1 MTAAESFVN
10 GAGWDRRTKHW
21 TRAAIRSWK
30 MDALTRRGLV
40 NAVVMPTRSEL
51 FAMRILPSVASATL
65 LLMSLTCH
73 PVHADV
79 GQCWVMFVYHLTPK
93 LKLDASQQEEIGKR
107 LMDAHAA
114 SSESDGHILF
124 VCYVD
129 TGETGVLY
137 RISETYAEVGH
148 RVNGYRLVAPSFD
161 GLRLAVREVELAS
174 KENNITALGSG
185 PRKKVLPSPVYKK
198 RVVE

>member
-1 MTAAESFVN
+1 M
-10 GAGWDRRTKHW
+10 K
-21 TRAAIRSWK
+21 
-30 MDALTRRGLV
+30 L
-40 NAVVMPTRSEL
+40 
-51 FAMRILPSVASATL
+51 LPSLASAAML
-65 LLMSLTCH
+65 LTSLTCH

-79 GQCWVMFVYHLTPK
+79 GQCWVMFVYHLSPK
-93 LKLDASQQEEIGKR
+93 LKLDASQQEELGKR

-148 RVNGYRLVAPSFD
+148 RVNGYRITATNVD

-174 KENNITALGSG
+174 KENRIMALGSG
-185 PRKKVLPSPVYKK
+185 PRKKVMPSPLYKK
-198 RVVE
+198 RAVQ

>member
-1 MTAAESFVN
+1 MQ
-10 GAGWDRRTKHW
+10 
-21 TRAAIRSWK
+21 
-30 MDALTRRGLV
+30 
-40 NAVVMPTRSEL
+40 
-51 FAMRILPSVASATL
+51 ILPSVASATL

-79 GQCWVMFVYHLTPK
+79 GQCWVMFVYNLAPK
-93 LKLDASQQEEIGKR
+93 LQLDASQQEELGKR

-124 VCYVD
+124 ICNVD
-129 TGETGVLY
+129 TGYPGETGVLY

-148 RVNGYRLVAPSFD
+148 RVNGYRITATNVD

-174 KENNITALGSG
+174 KENRIMALGSG
-185 PRKKVLPSPVYKK
+185 PRKKVMPSPLYKK
-198 RVVE
+198 RAVQ